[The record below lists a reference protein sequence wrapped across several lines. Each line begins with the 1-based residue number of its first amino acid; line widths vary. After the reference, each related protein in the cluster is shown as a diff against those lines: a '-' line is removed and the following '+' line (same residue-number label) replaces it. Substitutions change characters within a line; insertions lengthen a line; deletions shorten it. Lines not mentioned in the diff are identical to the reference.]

1 MHTPVEIGFWNEPR
15 TKAFAA
21 RLGCSNAGAAV
32 VRLRE
37 FVILKGTHDGKLPGY
52 SFDELIQVMEATKW
66 PKQRLV
72 KALADGRFLKRKR
85 NTWYIPDWPNT
96 PAGRY
101 CAIRKWERERKQEFR
116 EAKSA
121 AALAALE
128 AANGN
133 GTGPGQDG
141 DVPAASIGRSRSINK
156 SGPKGPGPEA
166 ASGGGE
172 GGALARWE
180 WFRSLHPRLNNPD
193 LCKRLLGAMDDENW
207 AQLQYAL
214 PRHAEIYRG
223 RSTRKVALAAK
234 YLKEGIFWE
243 LKRDREATPTATPKQ
258 AAAEKKANAV
268 EIRTK
273 KLQYLKHMLND
284 PDLDEATKAQAR
296 VDLEKLAAEAKEA
309 K

>member
-21 RLGCSNAGAAV
+21 RLGCANAGAAV

-37 FVILKGTHDGKLPGY
+37 FVILNGTHDGKLPGY
-52 SFDELIQVMEATKW
+52 SFDELVMVMEASKY
-66 PKQRLV
+66 PRQRLV

-85 NTWYIPDWPNT
+85 NTWYIPDWPKT
-96 PAGRY
+96 VAGRY
-101 CAIRKWERERKQEFR
+101 CAIRKWERDRKQEYR

-128 AANGN
+128 AEQQN
-133 GTGPGQDG
+133 GTGQGQAG
-141 DVPAASIGRSRSINK
+141 DVPPVSPGRMRSINK
-156 SGPKGPGPEA
+156 SGPKGPDPEA

-193 LCKRLLGAMDDENW
+193 LCKRLLGAMGDEDW

-214 PRHAEIYRG
+214 PRHAEIYKG
-223 RSTRKVALAAK
+223 RNTRRVALASK
-234 YLKEGIFWE
+234 YLKDGIFWE
-243 LKRDREATPTATPKQ
+243 LRRDREVTPTATPKQ
-258 AAAEKKANAV
+258 AAAEKKANKE

-273 KLQYLKHMLND
+273 KVQYLNHMLND
-284 PDLDEATKAQAR
+284 PDLDEATKAQVR
-296 VDLEKLAAEAKEA
+296 LDLEKLAAEEKAAK
-309 K
+309 